1 MAVRIDEPWDE
12 DDLAKVDLQRTTGWL
27 NGAHRT
33 NSLND
38 AVANEHRP
46 LGQGR

>member
-1 MAVRIDEPWDE
+1 MAVRIDEPRDE
-12 DDLAKVDLQRTTGWL
+12 DDLAEVDLTRTAGWL
-27 NGAHRT
+27 DGAHRAHG
-33 NSLND
+33 LDD

>member
-1 MAVRIDEPWDE
+1 MAVRIDEPRDE
-12 DDLAKVDLQRTTGWL
+12 DDLAEVDLKHTAGWL
-27 NGAHRT
+27 DGAHRT

-46 LGQGR
+46 LGEGR